1 MALNPFFLQGSQD
14 EQRLIQDLINEQ
26 LQIYGVE
33 VTYIPRKFV
42 NKQSIIEEV
51 QSSRFDDNFLIE
63 AYINNYE
70 GYSGAGDVMTKFG
83 VSLRDEVALTI
94 SQERFTDFIAPFLD
108 PDDYELGSRPRE
120 GDLIYFPLGQ
130 RLFEVKFVEH
140 EKPFYMLQKNYVYEL
155 QCELFEYE
163 DEIID
168 TSIDEIDDQVQ
179 DEGFITTLN
188 LVGSG
193 RTATAS
199 ATVSTLVSG
208 KTGYVRSITLL
219 NDGSGYTSTPTVFIS
234 TSRSSTPVDA
244 AAVAITTSIGG
255 LNSVKELIL
264 TNAGA
269 GYTQA
274 PDINIVG
281 GGGSGAIATCTIEE
295 TRRGVI
301 NFTVTD
307 EGLGYTTEPV
317 LTISSP
323 PPPSAP
329 PGQTAPPTVTAIGKV
344 IIDSSN
350 SKIQSIQVK
359 DPGVGYDSSP
369 TVTFAPPNIITG
381 RGNFSLNDLIVGQK
395 SLTEARVKEW
405 DADTK
410 VLKVSNVGI
419 GTTISGFIPGEEI
432 RIQTGIGVTGDKQ
445 YKTEHVSRYTR
456 SVYIGAGTSVLSVGS
471 GNTSNVNVG
480 DSVGI
485 ITGFIGAG
493 VTVHSIGNYGYV
505 YMSINSVNTT
515 GAYKTIS
522 FGSTVFTGYNIR
534 EYDDRD
540 IYDEYSNNDEFET
553 AADDI
558 IDFAESNPF
567 GTF

>member
-63 AYINNYE
+63 AYVNNYE

-83 VSLRDEVALTI
+83 VSLRDEVTLTI
-94 SQERFTDFIAPFLD
+94 SQERFTDFISPFLD
-108 PDDYELGSRPRE
+108 PDDYDLDSRPRE
-120 GDLIYFPLGQ
+120 GDLVYFPLGQ

-168 TSIDEIDDQVQ
+168 TSIDEIDEQVQ

-188 LVGSG
+188 LVGTG
-193 RTATAS
+193 RTATAG
-199 ATVSTLVSG
+199 VTLVSAVGG
-208 KTGYVRSITLL
+208 KTGYISSLTLL

-234 TSRSSTPVDA
+234 TSRSSTPVNA
-244 AAVAITTSIGG
+244 SAVAITTSVGG

-269 GYTQA
+269 GYTQP

-295 TRRGVI
+295 TQKGVI
-301 NFTVTD
+301 SFTITD
-307 EGLGYTTEPV
+307 EGLGYTTKPTI
-317 LTISSP
+317 TISG
-323 PPPSAP
+323 
-329 PGQTAPPTVTAIGKV
+329 PGTGTTAIGDVIVDSSNAKLQSIRIKNPGIGYTQTPTVTIG
-344 IIDSSN
+344 D
-350 SKIQSIQVK
+350 
-359 DPGVGYDSSP
+359 
-369 TVTFAPPNIITG
+369 PNIITG
-381 RGNFSLNDLIVGQK
+381 RGNFFLNDLVVGQV
-395 SLTEARVKEW
+395 SGCEARVKEW
-405 DADTK
+405 DLDTK
-410 VLKVSNVGI
+410 TLKVSNVGI
-419 GTTISGFIPGEEI
+419 GTTVSGFIPGEEL
-432 RIQTGIGVTGDKQ
+432 RIQTGIGDTGLKE
-445 YKTEHVSRYTR
+445 YKTEHVSRYTK
-456 SVYIGAGTSVLSVGS
+456 SGVSIGAGTTGIYVGYGVT
-471 GNTSNVNVG
+471 GNINIG

-485 ITGFIGAG
+485 VTGAIGSG
-493 VTVHSIGNYGYV
+493 TTVTVIS
-505 YMSINSVNTT
+505 NTT
-515 GAYKTIS
+515 IYINPRTTNTSTVSGQTLS

-540 IYDEYSNNDEFET
+540 IYDEYSDNDEFET